1 MNSSEENVSSTTRD
15 DWDRH
20 WDDYSQCAH
29 ANPALEY
36 RRRVIFSL
44 LNLRNSGSGVRL
56 LDIGSGQGDMA
67 AAVRARFPS
76 AQLLG
81 LELSQSGVEI
91 SRQKVPEARFVQRNL
106 LEKVEVPED
115 QRGWATHAVCSEVI
129 EHVDDPRQLLESA
142 RDYMSSGCLL
152 VVTVPGGPMS
162 SFDRYIGH
170 RKHYKSSDIGTLFRE
185 VGYET
190 EQISRAGFP
199 FFNLYRWLVV
209 LRGDKIIRDAT
220 ARQNRPASL
229 SARVAMGIFAPLFH
243 LNFDSSPWGW
253 QMVGTARVPKL
264 SEQSTPQETIPLEPG
279 AKQP

>member
-1 MNSSEENVSSTTRD
+1 MVSSKRD
-15 DWDRH
+15 DWNRH
-20 WDDYSQCAH
+20 WDDYSQCAQ

-36 RRRVIFSL
+36 RRRLIFSL
-44 LNLRNSGSGVRL
+44 LNLRNSGSGVQL
-56 LDIGSGQGDMA
+56 LDIGSGQGDMV

-91 SRQKVPEARFVQRNL
+91 SRQKVPGARFVQRNL

-115 QRGWATHAVCSEVI
+115 QRCWATHAVCSEVI
-129 EHVDDPRQLLESA
+129 EHVDDPCQLLKSA
-142 RDYMSSGCLL
+142 WDYMSPGCLL

-162 SFDRYIGH
+162 SFDRHIGH
-170 RKHYKSSDIGTLFRE
+170 RKHYKPGDIATLFRE
-185 VGYET
+185 VGFET
-190 EQISRAGFP
+190 EQVSRAGFP
-199 FFNLYRWLVV
+199 FFNLYRSLVV
-209 LRGDKIIRDAT
+209 LRGDKIIEDAT

-229 SARVAMGIFAPLFH
+229 SARIAMEMFAPLFR

-264 SEQSTPQETIPLEPG
+264 SKHSTPHETILLESE
-279 AKQP
+279 AKLP